1 MASSY
6 SKKFDSEVVCCTSIN
21 LAYITPDTTPTGIMK

>member
-6 SKKFDSEVVCCTSIN
+6 SKKFDSEVVRCTN
-21 LAYITPDTTPTGIMK
+21 HAYMTPDTTPTGIMK

>member
-1 MASSY
+1 MVSSY

-21 LAYITPDTTPTGIMK
+21 HAYINPDTTPTGIMK